1 MSRNKELAKNTIII
15 MFGKMCTQFMSF
27 FLLPLYTSLLSTK
40 DYGAVDLIS
49 TYIQLLIPIIFLQ
62 IEQAFFRYLIDSRND
77 NCDKEEI
84 ISTTV
89 FFALIQSVIL
99 IIVYIFISSFL
110 NLDYKIFLLIN
121 MLTTISSAVML
132 QSARGLGDN
141 VGYSIASFITALVNI
156 LANIVLIV
164 GFKLGAFGMF
174 LASAISNITCSVFLF
189 YKNRIYMYI
198 KMRKFKMIT
207 LKKMLKYSI
216 PLIPNA
222 LSWWAI
228 NAADR
233 IIVST
238 MLGTAFNGILSIS
251 HKFSTIYMTFYNLFN
266 LSWTETVSLH
276 LNDRDSK
283 RFISDVI
290 NTMFNLFMCI
300 AIGII
305 AILPFIFNIMINEK
319 FSQAYYQI
327 PIFMLASMLNVVVG
341 LYSVIYVALKNT
353 KEIAK
358 TSILAGIIN
367 IIVNL
372 SLINKIGLFASSIST
387 VISFGVMAIYRYNH
401 LKKYINVK
409 INKSIITSISIL
421 YVVTTISY
429 YSKNTLLQL
438 ISLFIVIVYSIVL
451 NKKILLE
458 GIMSIKK
465 FMKGKEV

>member
-15 MFGKMCTQFMSF
+15 MFGKICTQFMNF

-49 TYIQLLIPIIFLQ
+49 TYIQLLIPIFFLQ

-89 FFALIQSVIL
+89 FFSLIQSVI
-99 IIVYIFISSFL
+99 IITVYSFVSPFL

-141 VGYSIASFITALVNI
+141 IGYSIASFITAVVNI

-164 GFKLGAFGMF
+164 GFRLGAFGMF
-174 LASAISNITCSVFLF
+174 ISLIISNLTCSVFLF
-189 YKNRIYMYI
+189 YKNRLYMYI
-198 KMRKFKMIT
+198 KVEKFKLKT
-207 LKKMLKYSI
+207 LREMLKYSI

-228 NAADR
+228 NASDR

-251 HKFSTIYMTFYNLFN
+251 HKFSTIYITFYNLFN
-266 LSWTETVSLH
+266 LSWTEAVSLH
-276 LNDRDSK
+276 LKDNDSES
-283 RFISDVI
+283 FISDVI

-305 AILPFIFNIMINEK
+305 AVIPFIFNIMINEK

-358 TSILAGIIN
+358 TSIWAGIIN

-372 SLINKIGLFASSIST
+372 SLINKIGLFAASIST
-387 VISFGVMAIYRYNH
+387 VISFGVMTIYRYNH
-401 LKKYINVK
+401 LKKYINIK
-409 INKSIITSISIL
+409 LNKAVIISISTL
-421 YVVTTISY
+421 YVVTTITY
-429 YSKNTLLQL
+429 YSKNILLQL
-438 ISLFIVIVYSIVL
+438 IILFIVIVYSIVL

-458 GIMSIKK
+458 GIVSIKK
-465 FMKGKEV
+465 FIKGKGL